1 MVEVLSNFEA
11 CIGTCTNFRSIG
23 IGTNFLTKH
32 RHYQCNPL
40 IPIQQQSTIYS
51 LILNSF
57 STSPNCRPNVTIHTQ
72 HRHPS
77 NRAILGSPGHSLNH
91 MIWYTV
97 PSLGCTYIID
107 GFNGFREPTSYGT
120 LYVFLKSYH
129 MVHCNNSMW
138 PGRSRGSRKSQNL
151 WRRCRSAGL
160 RPA

>member
-1 MVEVLSNFEA
+1 M
-11 CIGTCTNFRSIG
+11 
-23 IGTNFLTKH
+23 
-32 RHYQCNPL
+32 
-40 IPIQQQSTIYS
+40 IPNTIYS

-57 STSPNCRPNVTIHTQ
+57 STSPNCRPNVTIHAQ

-107 GFNGFREPTSYGT
+107 RFNGFHEPILYGT

-129 MVHCNNSMW
+129 MVHCNMPTCNSSLKDDLTRLHRTHLPEW
-138 PGRSRGSRKSQNL
+138 HGIVLPGSPS
-151 WRRCRSAGL
+151 
-160 RPA
+160 

>member
-1 MVEVLSNFEA
+1 M
-11 CIGTCTNFRSIG
+11 
-23 IGTNFLTKH
+23 
-32 RHYQCNPL
+32 
-40 IPIQQQSTIYS
+40 IPNTIYS
-51 LILNSF
+51 LILSSF
-57 STSPNCRPNVTIHTQ
+57 SRSPNCRPNVTIHTQ

-129 MVHCNNSMW
+129 MVHCNNSMC
-138 PGRSRGSRKSQNL
+138 PGCSNFWSCPQPSNGRILGGRNQHGM
-151 WRRCRSAGL
+151 
-160 RPA
+160 